1 MSDLMHWPIWPLIL
15 VLSYPALTVALLE
28 FARRL
33 NARAP
38 SASNILRH
46 VAYVLLPT
54 GAIWLILRVLAGLP
68 AHDNAVRLAET
79 AFALTGLYLLLRVA
93 QAALMSLVEEQTR
106 APKLLLDMVR
116 VGLSLIWGSVVVSSI
131 WKINL
136 ASLLAAMGVGSIALA
151 FALQE
156 FLGNLLSGMAL
167 LSAHQFS
174 IGDWIMVEGKPGEVV
189 EMDWRTVT
197 LVTANG
203 VRVVVANSTL
213 AKSNLTIAARA
224 SERASLTVPLTVGV
238 DIPPERVRD
247 AVIEAGCAVPNLA
260 EPDGVKCLVT
270 GIGDGAIKYNVVL
283 SVANPGILAGP
294 CDEFLSR
301 FWYVAQRRGLHL
313 DQSPTHDVTSRLHML
328 EQGDAFHRD
337 ADALPQLASASVFR
351 RYRRDDLLLAVGVPA
366 TEAFLVV
373 VGQLAVMVPV
383 GESEVRLELVT
394 AGQLMVLL
402 EMLAGGLSPVR
413 VMADQDTD
421 VLAIPTQALVDAMD
435 RSRVIAR
442 DISAGAEARRQAILP
457 LSRRLRVVTRALG
470 QEDREGRAI
479 SKSGALHTKG
489 NPHSATDTKG
499 R

>member
-1 MSDLMHWPIWPLIL
+1 MSDLVHWPIWPFIL
-15 VLSYPALTVALLE
+15 VLGYPGLTIATLE

-33 NARAP
+33 DARAP
-38 SASNILRH
+38 SASSILRH

-68 AHDNAVRLAET
+68 AHDNAVRVAET

-93 QAALMSLVEEQTR
+93 QVALMSLVEDQMR
-106 APKLLLDMVR
+106 VPKLLIDILR
-116 VGLSLIWGSVVVSSI
+116 IGLSLIWGSVVVSSI
-131 WKINL
+131 WNINL

-167 LSAHQFS
+167 LSAHKFGV
-174 IGDWIMVEGKPGEVV
+174 GDWIMVEGKPAEVV

-197 LVTANG
+197 LVTADG
-203 VRVVVANSTL
+203 HRVVVANSTL
-213 AKSNLTIAARA
+213 AKGNLTIAARS
-224 SERASLTVPLTVGV
+224 SERASLTVPITFGA

-247 AVIEAGCAVPNLA
+247 AVIEAGRAVPNLA

-270 GIGDGAIKYNVVL
+270 GIADGAVKYSVIL
-283 SVANPGILAGP
+283 SGANPGILAGP

-301 FWYVAQRRGLHL
+301 FWYIAQRRGLLL
-313 DQSPTHDVTSRLHML
+313 DQSSVPDVAARLQML

-337 ADALPQLASASVFR
+337 ADALSELASASAFR
-351 RYRRDDLLLAVGVPA
+351 RYRRGDLLLALGMPA

-373 VGQLAVMVPV
+373 AGQLAAMAPA
-383 GESEVRLELVT
+383 GESEVQLELIT
-394 AGQLMVLL
+394 AGHLMVLQ

-413 VMADQDTD
+413 VKADHDTD
-421 VLAIPTQALVDAMD
+421 VLAIPAQALVDAMD

-457 LSRRLRVVTRALG
+457 LSRTLRVVA
-470 QEDREGRAI
+470 
-479 SKSGALHTKG
+479 
-489 NPHSATDTKG
+489 
-499 R
+499 

>member
-1 MSDLMHWPIWPLIL
+1 MSDLTHWPIWTFIL
-15 VLSYPALTVALLE
+15 VLGYPAVTIAMVE

-33 NARAP
+33 DVRAP
-38 SASNILRH
+38 STSSILRH

-93 QAALMSLVEEQTR
+93 QVASMTLVEDQMR
-106 APKLLLDMVR
+106 VPKLLLDILR
-116 VGLSLIWGSVVVSSI
+116 IGLSFIWGSVVVSSI
-131 WKINL
+131 WNINL
-136 ASLLAAMGVGSIALA
+136 ANLLAAMGVGSIALA

-167 LSAHQFS
+167 LSAHKFG
-174 IGDWIMVEGKPGEVV
+174 IGDWIMVEGKPAEVV

-203 VRVVVANSTL
+203 DRVVVANSTL
-213 AKSNLTIAARA
+213 AKGNLTIAARA
-224 SERASLTVPLTVGV
+224 SERALLTVPLTFAV

-247 AVIEAGCAVPNLA
+247 AVIEAGRAIPNLA
-260 EPDGVKCLVT
+260 GPDGVKCLVT
-270 GIGDGAIKYNVVL
+270 GLGDGVVKYNVIL
-283 SVANPGILAGP
+283 SVANPGVLAGP

-301 FWYVAQRRGLHL
+301 FWYIAQRRGLRL
-313 DQSPTHDVTSRLHML
+313 DQSSAPDAGARLRML

-337 ADALPQLASASVFR
+337 AAALPQLASASAFR
-351 RYRRDDLLLAVGVPA
+351 RYRRGDLLLALGMPA

-373 VGQLAVMVPV
+373 AGQLAAIVPT
-383 GESEVRLELVT
+383 GQSEVQLESVT
-394 AGQLMVLL
+394 PGQLMVLQ

-413 VMADQDTD
+413 VVADHDTD
-421 VLAIPTQALVDAMD
+421 VLAIPAQALIDAMD

-457 LSRRLRVVTRALG
+457 LSRPLRVVA
-470 QEDREGRAI
+470 
-479 SKSGALHTKG
+479 
-489 NPHSATDTKG
+489 
-499 R
+499 